1 MSEEKKLHG
10 ELVNLHAIL
19 QKIRAHSAKLQEEY
33 NAVVKDKR
41 ETEDKLHRLSSILQK
56 TLEASSLD
64 SSPPP
69 APARSILPNVSPS
82 KSATTAGSSSSSTPP
97 TSSNSGLSKSP
108 PRAPSPTRKLLAF
121 LSPRSRSAST
131 AEQPASAENKL

>member
-1 MSEEKKLHG
+1 VSEEKKLHG

-19 QKIRAHSAKLQEEY
+19 QKIQAHSAKLQEEY
-33 NAVVKDKR
+33 NAVVKDKH
-41 ETEDKLHRLSSILQK
+41 ETEDKLHRLSLILQK
-56 TLEASSLD
+56 TLEASSLA

-69 APARSILPNVSPS
+69 APARSIPNVSPS
-82 KSATTAGSSSSSTPP
+82 KSATTASSSLSSTPP
-97 TSSNSGLSKSP
+97 TSTDSSASKSP

-131 AEQPASAENKL
+131 AEQHLAPAENKL